1 MKANTYNV
9 DCPKC
14 KHKFT
19 LPGKILEQI
28 QENFD
33 KEFELKISEKN
44 QLLSGL
50 AVQVKNMQK
59 KLEQGSQQSQGEAG
73 ELLVQDFLTR
83 LFPLDTFK
91 EVPKGVTGGDIIQ
104 QINTKQHDNLA
115 TILYEIKRTKSF
127 NMQWLSKVS
136 EDARNI
142 NALFAIIVTETM
154 QNNNTGMCQIN
165 GVWICTVYELKAL
178 ATILRYT
185 AEMYAVALLNQQH
198 MDVKLDSLYQYITS
212 QEFTTKIQGILGCF
226 LELESELTKEKRAME
241 AIWKRREGNID
252 KIVKHSSQLYGSLKA
267 IAGESLIK
275 IEALELINQNDE

>member
-1 MKANTYNV
+1 MKKTKFSI

-14 KHKFT
+14 KNKFD
-19 LPGKILEQI
+19 LSDQILKQI

-44 QLLSGL
+44 QLLQGL
-50 AVQVKNMQK
+50 SLQVKNIQK
-59 KLEQGSQQSQGEAG
+59 KLDIGSQQSQGEAG

-91 EVPKGVTGGDIIQ
+91 EVPKGVAGGDIIQ
-104 QINTKQHDNLA
+104 YINTKQHDNLA
-115 TILYEIKRTKSF
+115 TILYEVKRTKSF

-142 NALFAIIVTETM
+142 NALFAILVTETM
-154 QNNNTGMCQIN
+154 PNNNPGMCQIN
-165 GVWICTVYELKAL
+165 GVWICSIYELKAL
-178 ATILRYT
+178 STILRYAAEIYAT
-185 AEMYAVALLNQQH
+185 AVLNQQYT
-198 MDVKLDSLYQYITS
+198 DIKLESLYKYIISQDFTS
-212 QEFTTKIQGILGCF
+212 KIQGILSCF

-241 AIWKRREGNID
+241 AIWKRREVNID
-252 KIVKHSSQLYGSLKA
+252 KIIKHSSQLYGSLKS

-275 IEALELINQNDE
+275 IEALELIKQNND